1 MLFYIKLL
9 FFYLSKFIHL
19 FSSLLSLRFG
29 GQTLN
34 YRLFYDGKH
43 FVGEKRFESVHD
55 LVTDGLITLY
65 IETKAAEYIAKMT
78 TNPIYQHVG
87 YTALLRDKMSQRLS
101 RARSEP
107 KKVTFQQEDKV
118 RSFTLSSKIFGTL
131 RKSECKG
138 SKKECA

>member
-1 MLFYIKLL
+1 M
-9 FFYLSKFIHL
+9 
-19 FSSLLSLRFG
+19 
-29 GQTLN
+29 
-34 YRLFYDGKH
+34 
-43 FVGEKRFESVHD
+43 GEKRFESVHD

-138 SKKECA
+138 TKNNVLNYLALKYFSKKCYYKKNNRYIDILFYITTLLLV